1 VQAQQLLQKVD
12 EVRSQAAS
20 LQQQQEMQVR
30 TKYVCAQ
37 AITHTHTHT
46 RTHTHTHTR
55 THVHTQDLAIAAA
68 TQLDSQQAEERQ
80 QLEQLVSQVTIQ
92 SFLAECSLLI
102 R

>member
-1 VQAQQLLQKVD
+1 MQAQQLLQKVD

-37 AITHTHTHT
+37 AI
-46 RTHTHTHTR
+46 THTHTHTR